1 VALTGD
7 GFLAM
12 WHDIASEAEEEY
24 NLWHTQEHMPE
35 RVGIPGFKVARRYVD
50 WNLEL
55 HRYFTLYEGQ
65 AIETFDSPDY
75 IARLNAP
82 TSWTQK
88 MMPAFRNM
96 VRGACRTVATVGT
109 GIGGALATLRFSS
122 TDGTATS
129 MPEVAQGL
137 VGHVLTLRG
146 VIAVHIGVVDHKVTG
161 VPTNER
167 EMRQATNED
176 ASMSCSWLKASVDAS
191 SKPSFQISRRGSE
204 PTQLTTHQ
212 STPESTTLHSC
223 WSKMLLN
230 P

>member
-1 VALTGD
+1 MALAGD

-109 GIGGALATLRFSS
+109 GIGAPWQLYALVLR
-122 TDGTATS
+122 
-129 MPEVAQGL
+129 M
-137 VGHVLTLRG
+137 VLPRACRRWPRAWS
-146 VIAVHIGVVDHKVTG
+146 V
-161 VPTNER
+161 
-167 EMRQATNED
+167 M
-176 ASMSCSWLKASVDAS
+176 CS
-191 SKPSFQISRRGSE
+191 PSEG
-204 PTQLTTHQ
+204 
-212 STPESTTLHSC
+212 
-223 WSKMLLN
+223 
-230 P
+230 

>member
-1 VALTGD
+1 MALAGD

-50 WNLEL
+50 WNLKL

-96 VRGACRTVATVGT
+96 VRGACRTVATAGT
-109 GIGGALATLRFSS
+109 GIGGALATLRFSP

-176 ASMSCSWLKASVDAS
+176 AFDAVLLVEGLG
-191 SKPSFQISRRGSE
+191 RRELEAVLSDIEARLG
-204 PTQLTTHQ
+204 TYTTHD
-212 STPESTTLHSC
+212 TPINTGVYDIAF
-223 WSKMLLN
+223 LLVEDA